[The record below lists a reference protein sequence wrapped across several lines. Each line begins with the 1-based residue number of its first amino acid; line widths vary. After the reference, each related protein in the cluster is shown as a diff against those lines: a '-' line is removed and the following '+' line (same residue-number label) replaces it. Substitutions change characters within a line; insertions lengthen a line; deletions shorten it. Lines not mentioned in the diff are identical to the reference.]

1 MIKSLMNNARVSQVT
16 CVNWE
21 HHNMGYV
28 VMLTA
33 KKDYD
38 FGMTDYKDPDEKD
51 RLSKEVSFVGKTI
64 DEALQKASD
73 FLLSLGT
80 NDVVLFN
87 TKNNNIDSKLISQ
100 CKNICNKR

>member
-1 MIKSLMNNARVSQVT
+1 MIKSLMNNARVYQVT
-16 CVNWE
+16 CINWE

-33 KKDYD
+33 KDGYD
-38 FGMTDYKDPDEKD
+38 FGMTDYQDPDEKD
-51 RLSKEVSFVGKTI
+51 RPSKEVSFVGKTI

-80 NDVVLFN
+80 KEVVANN
-87 TKNNNIDSKLISQ
+87 TKSNCMNSKSISQ
-100 CKNICNKR
+100 CRNICNKR

>member
-1 MIKSLMNNARVSQVT
+1 MIKALMNNARVYQVT

-38 FGMTDYKDPDEKD
+38 FGMTDYKDPEYEN

-73 FLLSLGT
+73 FLLSLGIKDT
-80 NDVVLFN
+80 VNN
-87 TKNNNIDSKLISQ
+87 TKSNCIDSKLISQ